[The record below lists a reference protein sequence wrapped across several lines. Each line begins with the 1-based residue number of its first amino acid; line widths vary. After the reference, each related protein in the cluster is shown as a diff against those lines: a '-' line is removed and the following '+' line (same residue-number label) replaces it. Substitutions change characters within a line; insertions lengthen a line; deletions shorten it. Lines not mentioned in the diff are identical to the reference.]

1 MSQPRPPLMDTHE
14 TSLDLSQFETA
25 ADDFDADVANTL
37 EIDQFCS
44 SSFWTLPAAI
54 ELMLPRTP
62 AIMRGTEGWL
72 AFMRGEHAGSGRY
85 LEPLESSWGLA
96 CPLIGRDPTNLV
108 EWFAE
113 VLEQSRTQWDL
124 TLLAGIPSGSQ
135 LLINIAHILSKRFRV
150 LRHAQSSRHVASL
163 VGGMDAFLSRRTV
176 NFRRSLQRAQINAQR
191 LQLHYEHHCPNDV
204 NTALALFDRVQSI
217 ERDSWKGIEE
227 VGIATGSFGA
237 FYRNMVPRLARRG
250 ALHVLFVQHEGND
263 IAFLLGGLFGD
274 TFRGLQASFKEQH
287 RAWSLGNLCQFAML
301 ERLPKHVRYYDLGS
315 AGLQYKTRWAEQT
328 ITSEVLVVLSS

>member
-1 MSQPRPPLMDTHE
+1 MTQPHPPLIETHE
-14 TSLDLSQFETA
+14 TALDLEQFEAA
-25 ADDFDADVANTL
+25 ADDFDADVADTH

-54 ELMLPRTP
+54 ELMPTRTP
-62 AIMRGTEGWL
+62 AIMRGKEGWL

-96 CPLIGRDPTNLV
+96 CPLIGRDPTTLV
-108 EWFAE
+108 KWFAD
-113 VLEQSRTQWDL
+113 VLEQTRTQWDL

-150 LRHAQSSRHVASL
+150 FRHAQSSRHVASL
-163 VGGMDAFLSRRTV
+163 VGGMDAFLSRRTP
-176 NFRRSLQRAQINAQR
+176 NFRRSLRRAQVTAA
-191 LQLHYEHHCPNDV
+191 QLHLNIQYHCPNDV
-204 NTALALFDRVQSI
+204 NAALALFDRVQTI

-227 VGIATGSFGA
+227 VGIAKGSFGA
-237 FYRNMVPRLARRG
+237 FYRNMVPRLARRE
-250 ALHVLFVQHEGND
+250 ALHVLFIQHEGKD
-263 IAFLLGGLFGD
+263 VAFFLGGLFGD

-287 RAWSLGNLCQFAML
+287 RAWSLGNLCQMAML
-301 ERLPKHVRYYDLGS
+301 ERLPKQVRYYDLGS
-315 AGLQYKTRWAEQT
+315 AGLQYKIRWAEQI